1 MTTQSITRSL
11 VELKTLDEK
20 ITKLTSE
27 GLFMSFKTKS
37 KNSGITEDAFSRTAK
52 QSIDSLNSMIQRR
65 DLIKTLILESNLVAR
80 VTIAGREMSV
90 AQAIEFKNTIEY
102 KSRLL
107 EVLKRQRKT
116 VLAEQEAHKVRL
128 QAKID
133 DNVKIICGKEK
144 PDASVIETVTD
155 GITKS
160 DPIEVFDPL
169 NLEVLIRTMEEDV
182 RDFRAN
188 VDYALSESNAT
199 TQITIPHPE

>member
-37 KNSGITEDAFSRTAK
+37 KNSGITEDEFSRTANE
-52 QSIDSLNSMIQRR
+52 SFARLEGMIRRR

-80 VTIAGREMSV
+80 VTVAGREMSV

-128 QAKID
+128 QTKID
-133 DNVKIICGKEK
+133 DNIKIICGKEK
-144 PDASVIETVTD
+144 PDASVIDTVTD

-182 RDFRAN
+182 LNFRAN
-188 VDYALSESNAT
+188 VDFALSESNAT
-199 TQITIPHPE
+199 TQITIPE

>member
-37 KNSGITEDAFSRTAK
+37 KNSGITEDEFSRTANE
-52 QSIDSLNSMIQRR
+52 SFVNLNRMIQKR

-80 VTIAGREMSV
+80 VTIGGKEMSV
-90 AQAIEFKNTIEY
+90 AAAIEFKNTIEY

-133 DNVKIICGKEK
+133 DNIKIICGKEK
-144 PDASVIETVTD
+144 PDASVIATVTD

-182 RDFRAN
+182 LNFRAN
-188 VDYALSESNAT
+188 VDFALSESNAT

>member
-37 KNSGITEDAFSRTAK
+37 KNSGITEDEFSRTANE
-52 QSIDSLNSMIQRR
+52 SFARLEGMIRRR

-80 VTIAGREMSV
+80 VTVAGREMSV

-116 VLAEQEAHKVRL
+116 VLQSKR
-128 QAKID
+128 
-133 DNVKIICGKEK
+133 
-144 PDASVIETVTD
+144 PTR
-155 GITKS
+155 S
-160 DPIEVFDPL
+160 DCRP
-169 NLEVLIRTMEEDV
+169 RSM
-182 RDFRAN
+182 
-188 VDYALSESNAT
+188 T
-199 TQITIPHPE
+199 TSRSYVARRSRMPV

>member
-37 KNSGITEDAFSRTAK
+37 KNSGITEDEFSRTANE
-52 QSIDSLNSMIQRR
+52 SFVSLNRMIQKR
-65 DLIKTLILESNLVAR
+65 DLIKNLILESNLVAR

-90 AQAIEFKNTIEY
+90 AAAIEFKNTIEY

-116 VLAEQEAHKVRL
+116 VLAEQETHKVRL

-133 DNVKIICGKEK
+133 DNIKIICGKEK
-144 PDASVIETVTD
+144 PDASVIATVTD

-169 NLEVLIRTMEEDV
+169 KLEALIRTMEEDV
-182 RDFRAN
+182 VDFRAN
-188 VDYALSESNAT
+188 VDFALSESNAT

>member
-37 KNSGITEDAFSRTAK
+37 KNSGITEDEFRRTADE
-52 QSIDSLNSMIQRR
+52 SFARLEGMIRRR

-80 VTIAGREMSV
+80 VTVAGREMSV

-128 QAKID
+128 QTKID
-133 DNVKIICGKEK
+133 DNIKIICGKEK
-144 PDASVIETVTD
+144 PDASVIATVTD
-155 GITKS
+155 GVTKS

-182 RDFRAN
+182 LNFRAN
-188 VDYALSESNAT
+188 VDFALSESNAT
-199 TQITIPHPE
+199 TQITIPE

>member
-11 VELKTLDEK
+11 VELKTLDER
-20 ITKLTSE
+20 ISRLTSE

-37 KNSGITEDAFSRTAK
+37 KNSGFTEDEFSRTAK
-52 QSIDSLNSMIQRR
+52 ESFKSLDDMITKR
-65 DLIKTLILESNLVAR
+65 DLIKNLILESNLVAR
-80 VTIAGREMSV
+80 VTVGGREMSV
-90 AQAIEFKNTIEY
+90 AAAIEFKNTIEY

-116 VLAEQEAHKVRL
+116 VLAEQEAHKIRL

-144 PDASVIETVTD
+144 PDAGVIATVTE

-169 NLEVLIRTMEEDV
+169 KLEELILFMEDQVL
-182 RDFRAN
+182 DFRAN
-188 VDYALSESNAT
+188 VDFALSESNAT
-199 TQITIPHPE
+199 TKITIPDLA

>member
-11 VELKTLDEK
+11 VELKTLDER
-20 ITKLTSE
+20 ITRFTSE

-37 KNSGITEDAFSRTAK
+37 KNSGFTEDEFSRTANESFEELDK
-52 QSIDSLNSMIQRR
+52 MIKKR
-65 DLIKTLILESNLVAR
+65 DLIKNLILESNLVAR
-80 VTIAGREMSV
+80 VTIGDREMSV
-90 AQAIEFKNTIEY
+90 AAAIEFKNTIEY

-116 VLAEQEAHKVRL
+116 VLSELEAHKVRV

-133 DNVKIICGKEK
+133 DNIKIICGKEK
-144 PDASVIETVTD
+144 PDAGVIATVTD

-169 NLEVLIRTMEEDV
+169 DLERLIREMERQV
-182 RDFRAN
+182 LDFRGN
-188 VDYALSESNAT
+188 VDFALSESNAT
-199 TQITIPHPE
+199 TKITIPDLA

>member
-37 KNSGITEDAFSRTAK
+37 KNSGITEEEFSRTAHE
-52 QSIDSLNSMIQRR
+52 SFESLNRMIQKR
-65 DLIKTLILESNLVAR
+65 DLIKNLILQSNLVAR
-80 VTIAGREMSV
+80 VTIGGREMSV
-90 AQAIEFKNTIEY
+90 AAAIEFKNTIEY

-144 PDASVIETVTD
+144 PDAGVIATVTD

-169 NLEVLIRTMEEDV
+169 KLEALIRTMEEDV
-182 RDFRAN
+182 VDFRAN
-188 VDYALSESNAT
+188 VDFALSESNAT

>member
-37 KNSGITEDAFSRTAK
+37 KNSGITEDEFSRTANE
-52 QSIDSLNSMIQRR
+52 SFVNLNRMIQKR
-65 DLIKTLILESNLVAR
+65 DLIKHLILESNLVAR

-90 AQAIEFKNTIEY
+90 AAAIEFKNTIEY

-133 DNVKIICGKEK
+133 DNIKIICGKEK
-144 PDASVIETVTD
+144 PDASVIATVTD

-182 RDFRAN
+182 LNFRAN
-188 VDYALSESNAT
+188 VDFALSESNAT

>member
-1 MTTQSITRSL
+1 MSTTQSITRSL

-20 ITKLTSE
+20 ITKLTSG

-37 KNSGITEDAFSRTAK
+37 KNSGITEDEFSRTARDNFDNL
-52 QSIDSLNSMIQRR
+52 IRMIQKR
-65 DLIKTLILESNLVAR
+65 DLIKNLILQSNLVAR
-80 VTIAGREMSV
+80 VTIGGKEMSV
-90 AQAIEFKNTIEY
+90 AAAIEFKNTIEY

-107 EVLKRQRKT
+107 EVLNRQRKT

-144 PDASVIETVTD
+144 PDAGVIATVTD

-169 NLEVLIRTMEEDV
+169 KLEALIRTMDEEIT
-182 RDFRAN
+182 DFRAN
-188 VDYALSESNAT
+188 VDFALSESNAT
-199 TQITIPHPE
+199 TQITIPE

>member
-37 KNSGITEDAFSRTAK
+37 KNSGITEDEFSRTAK

-182 RDFRAN
+182 LNFRAN
-188 VDYALSESNAT
+188 VDFALSESNAT
-199 TQITIPHPE
+199 TQITIPE

>member
-1 MTTQSITRSL
+1 MSTTQSITRSL

-37 KNSGITEDAFSRTAK
+37 KNSGITEDEFSRTARDDFDNL
-52 QSIDSLNSMIQRR
+52 IRMIQKR
-65 DLIKTLILESNLVAR
+65 DLIKNLILQSNLVAT
-80 VTIAGREMSV
+80 VTIGGREMSV
-90 AQAIEFKNTIEY
+90 AAAIEFKNTIEY

-107 EVLKRQRKT
+107 EVLNRQRQT

-144 PDASVIETVTD
+144 PDAGVIATVTD

-169 NLEVLIRTMEEDV
+169 KLEALIRTLDEEIT
-182 RDFRAN
+182 DFRAN
-188 VDYALSESNAT
+188 VDFALSESNAT
-199 TQITIPHPE
+199 TQITIPE

>member
-37 KNSGITEDAFSRTAK
+37 KNSGITEDEFSRTANE
-52 QSIDSLNSMIQRR
+52 SFARLEGMIRRR

-80 VTIAGREMSV
+80 VTVAGREMSV

-128 QAKID
+128 QTKID
-133 DNVKIICGKEK
+133 DNIKIICGKEK
-144 PDASVIETVTD
+144 PDASVIATVTD

-182 RDFRAN
+182 LNYRDN
-188 VDYALSESNAT
+188 VDFALSESNAT
-199 TQITIPHPE
+199 TQITIPE

>member
-37 KNSGITEDAFSRTAK
+37 KNSGITEDEFSRTANE
-52 QSIDSLNSMIQRR
+52 SFARLEGMIRRR

-80 VTIAGREMSV
+80 VTVAGREMSV

-128 QAKID
+128 QTKID
-133 DNVKIICGKEK
+133 DNIKIICGKEK
-144 PDASVIETVTD
+144 PDASVIATVTD

-182 RDFRAN
+182 LNFRAN
-188 VDYALSESNAT
+188 VDFALSESNAT
-199 TQITIPHPE
+199 TQITIPE

>member
-37 KNSGITEDAFSRTAK
+37 KNSGITEDEFSRTANE
-52 QSIDSLNSMIQRR
+52 SFVSLDRMIRKR
-65 DLIKTLILESNLVAR
+65 DLIKNLILESNLVAR

-90 AQAIEFKNTIEY
+90 AAAIEFKNTIEY

-133 DNVKIICGKEK
+133 DNIKIICGKEK

-182 RDFRAN
+182 LNFRAN
-188 VDYALSESNAT
+188 VDFALSESNAT

>member
-37 KNSGITEDAFSRTAK
+37 KNSGITEDEFRRTADE
-52 QSIDSLNSMIQRR
+52 SFARLEGMIRRR

-80 VTIAGREMSV
+80 VTVAGREMSV

-128 QAKID
+128 QTKID
-133 DNVKIICGKEK
+133 DNIKIICGKEK
-144 PDASVIETVTD
+144 PDASVIATVTD

-182 RDFRAN
+182 LNFRAN
-188 VDYALSESNAT
+188 VDFALSESNAT
-199 TQITIPHPE
+199 TQITIPE